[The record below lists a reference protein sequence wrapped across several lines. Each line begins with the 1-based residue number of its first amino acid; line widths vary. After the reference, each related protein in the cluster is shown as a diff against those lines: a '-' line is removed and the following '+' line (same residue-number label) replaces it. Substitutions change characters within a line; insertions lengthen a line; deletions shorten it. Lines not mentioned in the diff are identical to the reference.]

1 MAHLNFQVILEI
13 ILDPPDLLGLL
24 FSVALIFPFPCFVS
38 KACDLLLL
46 KQKQHG
52 LRSGITSRLHTVDGS
67 FESPAPIEIIVHM
80 YMYLHIYIY
89 VWLELVRYMKTCT

>member
-13 ILDPPDLLGLL
+13 ILDPPDFSGLL
-24 FSVALIFPFPCFVS
+24 FPVALISPFPCGIS

-67 FESPAPIEIIVHM
+67 FESPAPVEIIVHITYVYVPAYTCLCT
-80 YMYLHIYIY
+80 YMY
-89 VWLELVRYMKTCT
+89 T